1 MNPIG
6 SPIGGEESRQNMAAV
21 TQSRYERSFKSELEK
36 LQGAIDNDR
45 KLTAELKALQTLC
58 DGFVE
63 ACNLNALTSI
73 YILYDP

>member
-1 MNPIG
+1 MQQTVGKPFI
-6 SPIGGEESRQNMAAV
+6 SKIIVASTLSRQDSGQRAA
-21 TQSRYERSFKSELEK
+21 SP
-36 LQGAIDNDR
+36 
-45 KLTAELKALQTLC
+45 AELKALQTLC